1 MRKSGV
7 LSHESL
13 VKFILILSL
22 LLIGLYLVRVG
33 TNFVAYAQSCPNN
46 NLASGLVT
54 ALTDI
59 QGLGNLQSI
68 CATGSGVHIDLRN
81 ATYNVETYE
90 NIFNNY
96 FNGSGVSISKVK
108 IDNQPDYRINTD
120 SYSLFHINSDLNI
133 TPGSISGSEPNF
145 DPNNPIFKP
154 TMVFVQGNLNI
165 LSDIN
170 YANPIAGNPKSN
182 IGLVFIVKGKINISS
197 AVSNINAVLVAQGDL
212 LNEVL
217 PTATHSICTACAAN
231 GQNNSRR
238 TISPTQFDN
247 SLVINGSLIALNRAY
262 PITFNRQKENNTDP
276 SEIINGQVKYM
287 IILKDLITQPFQR
300 FVEL

>member
-1 MRKSGV
+1 MKNFSV
-7 LSHESL
+7 LSL
-13 VKFILILSL
+13 VLITGL

-33 TNFVAYAQSCPNN
+33 TNFVVYAQSCPNN

-59 QGLGNLQSI
+59 QGLGNIQSI
-68 CATGSGVHIDLRN
+68 CATGSGVHIDLRE

-90 NIFNNY
+90 DIFNNY
-96 FNGSGVSISKVK
+96 FNGSGISVSKVK
-108 IDNQPDYRINTD
+108 IENQPDYQINTD
-120 SYSLFHINSDLNI
+120 SYQLFHINSDLNI
-133 TPGSISGSEPNF
+133 TAGSISGLEPGW
-145 DPNNPIFKP
+145 PTLKP

-170 YANPIAGNPKSN
+170 YANPVAGDPKSN
-182 IGLVFIVKGKINISS
+182 IGLVFVVRGKINISS
-197 AVSNINAVLVAQGDL
+197 VVSNINAVLIAQGDL
-212 LNEVL
+212 LPGVL
-217 PTATHSICTACAAN
+217 PTATHSICTACASN
-231 GQNNSRR
+231 GTNNSRR
-238 TISPTQFDN
+238 TISPTQFDS
-247 SLVINGSLIALNRAY
+247 SLIINGSLIALNKNY

-276 SEIINGQVKYM
+276 VEVISGQVKYM